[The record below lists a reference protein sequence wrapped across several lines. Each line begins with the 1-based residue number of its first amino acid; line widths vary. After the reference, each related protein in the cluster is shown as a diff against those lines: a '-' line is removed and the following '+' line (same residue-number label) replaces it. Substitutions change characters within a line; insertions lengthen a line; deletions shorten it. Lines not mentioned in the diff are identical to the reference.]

1 MRTVFK
7 ALSAVQKE
15 LSERGI
21 AKGDTN
27 TFDNYKFRG
36 IDAVLNALAPIL
48 AKNGLVLVPS
58 LDESEIRTVP
68 ASSGKAMNH
77 CKVKMS
83 FTFYDSEGD
92 FISHTF
98 HGEAMD
104 RGDKSLNKAA
114 TAAYKYFLFQAFTIP
129 VEGTPDA
136 DNESH
141 EVGDAVDDRKQ
152 AHDAALAKHLDS
164 VQAIQTAL
172 IEADSAASDFDA
184 EQCYFTAY
192 EAWSEIPEQDKISLY
207 LAPSKGGSF
216 TTRQRAQMKSDEWGA
231 ARRQFHGEEQ
241 AA

>member
-1 MRTVFK
+1 MRTIFK
-7 ALSAVQKE
+7 ALSAVQTE
-15 LSERGI
+15 LAAKGI

-48 AKNGLVLVPS
+48 AKNGVVLVPS
-58 LDESEIRTVP
+58 VDESEIRTI
-68 ASSGKAMNH
+68 SSGSGKAMNH

-92 FISHTF
+92 SITHTF

-136 DNESH
+136 DSETH
-141 EVGDAVDDRKQ
+141 EI
-152 AHDAALAKHLDS
+152 DAAPITASQVKEVNDLLAATHS
-164 VQAIQTAL
+164 
-172 IEADSAASDFDA
+172 DSAAFCKLMKVDSVESLTI
-184 EQCYFTAY
+184 EQLPVALRKLN
-192 EAWSEIPEQDKISLY
+192 EKQARM
-207 LAPSKGGSF
+207 LA
-216 TTRQRAQMKSDEWGA
+216 A
-231 ARRQFHGEEQ
+231 
-241 AA
+241 